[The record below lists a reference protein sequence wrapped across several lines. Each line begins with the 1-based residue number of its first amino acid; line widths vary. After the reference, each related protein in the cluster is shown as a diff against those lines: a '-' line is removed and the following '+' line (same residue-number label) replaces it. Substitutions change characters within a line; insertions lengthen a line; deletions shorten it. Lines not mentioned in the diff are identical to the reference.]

1 MSVETGRPPSK
12 PDLKRFY
19 SIVKNGTQIIA
30 ETMDVHREVETSS
43 EGTPSLRGGR
53 WGEGVLSQSE
63 EGCINLFP
71 HFNEWSLW
79 YAIFFYGICAAVTQ
93 AVIHG
98 T

>member
-1 MSVETGRPPSK
+1 
-12 PDLKRFY
+12 
-19 SIVKNGTQIIA
+19 
-30 ETMDVHREVETSS
+30 MDVHREVETSS

-79 YAIFFYGICAAVTQ
+79 YAMFFYGICAAVTQ
-93 AVIHG
+93 AVISRYLRYRENPG
-98 T
+98 FSRVLPALLYKGCWLF